1 MTPRSRSFY
10 PRYAKKPELSKA
22 ERRELQ
28 EKQRAAKASGGAGDD
43 DAKKATP
50 PPAGKPSGEAAAGGG
65 ATAAA
70 AAATAAALAA
80 AVAAAGPKPLFGHLP
95 PFGAKS
101 TASLG
106 LASGALTDVHP
117 AVAALGLR

>member
-50 PPAGKPSGEAAAGGG
+50 PPAGKPNGEAAAGGG

-70 AAATAAALAA
+70 AATAAAV

-106 LASGALTDVHP
+106 LASGALNDVHP
-117 AVAALGLR
+117 AVAALGLW